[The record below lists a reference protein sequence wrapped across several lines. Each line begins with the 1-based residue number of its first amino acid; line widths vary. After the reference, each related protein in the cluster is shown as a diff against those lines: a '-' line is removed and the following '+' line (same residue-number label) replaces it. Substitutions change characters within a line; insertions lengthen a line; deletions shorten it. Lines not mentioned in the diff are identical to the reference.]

1 MKPIRR
7 LQPGENLRLLWLLR
21 AIREA
26 LYDER
31 RS

>member
-7 LQPGENLRLLWLLR
+7 LRPGENIVLLRLLR

-26 LYDER
+26 LYDETGK
-31 RS
+31 